1 MNKLSVSKK
10 RSVKFILVL
19 LATLAIIFVSFSP
32 IVNAADT
39 TINELGNGG
48 DVASSTLFSKG
59 YELIGDIAGTL
70 QWVIPI
76 AGVAMILWYVFR
88 IMTGDEQDQQ
98 RYKKGLVKI
107 IICIIIAEVAVSI
120 INLITKYFNP

>member
-19 LATLAIIFVSFSP
+19 LATLAICLVSFSP
-32 IVNAADT
+32 IVNASVSEIGEIGD
-39 TINELGNGG
+39 GG
-48 DVASSTLFSKG
+48 DIADSTLFSNG
-59 YELIGDIAGTL
+59 YTLIGDIAGTL

-107 IICIIIAEVAVSI
+107 IICVIVAEVVVSLINVI
-120 INLITKYFNP
+120 IGYFN